1 MKLRGNLANEA
12 LIAYGAYF
20 ALCAVLLF
28 YNVQIA
34 NKVIKETEQKH
45 YIHRMT
51 NFCRVI
57 DKCSLFG
64 CKGLEEERDK
74 LLFEDLKY
82 TQEETLN
89 FICFAKFTVSHSF
102 RLNRTTV
109 EIKAINPDL
118 NDKSGKT
125 PMQIIG

>member
-64 CKGLEEERDK
+64 CNDSIMVN
-74 LLFEDLKY
+74 LLINDLKY
-82 TQEETLN
+82 APNETGD
-89 FICFAKFTVSHSF
+89 FVCFARFSWSPLGDNITYW
-102 RLNRTTV
+102 
-109 EIKAINPDL
+109 AINPDYKTDL
-118 NDKSGKT
+118 LGKT
-125 PMQIIG
+125 RMQIIG

>member
-57 DKCSLFG
+57 DKCSLFT
-64 CKGLEEERDK
+64 CNTTRMNE
-74 LLFEDLKY
+74 LLIKELKY
-82 TQEETLN
+82 SESEIKN
-89 FICFAKFTVSHSF
+89 FVCFAKFEWKY
-102 RLNRTTV
+102 RAGLNSL
-109 EIKAINPDL
+109 EYYIKVLPINPDPR
-118 NDKSGKT
+118 NSSKA
-125 PMQIIG
+125 MQIIG